1 MPKEKAMTREPA
13 LDVGSLSQEQRR
25 VYDAISAGP
34 RGTVRGPLAVWLQSP
49 GLAQRAQELGAFCRY
64 GTSLPP
70 RLSELAILVTGAHW
84 RAGYEW
90 HVHAPIARQNGV
102 GEEIVEAIR
111 SGRTP
116 VFAQDDERVVHRFAT
131 ELLTAREVSDDTW
144 GLAQSVLGM
153 RKVVDLVGL
162 LGYYGLISMTINAF
176 EIPPPEGVRD
186 PFA

>member
-13 LDVGSLSQEQRR
+13 LDVGSLSQEQRV
-25 VYDAISAGP
+25 VYDAIHAGP

-90 HVHAPIARQNGV
+90 HVHEPIARQNGV
-102 GEEIVEAIR
+102 SEDVVEAIR
-111 SGRTP
+111 TGQAP
-116 VFAQDDERVVHRFAT
+116 VFVQEDERVVHRFAT
-131 ELLTAREVSDDTW
+131 ELLTAHEVSDDTW
-144 GLAQSVLGM
+144 ARAQSLLGM
-153 RKVVDLVGL
+153 RAVVDLVGL

-176 EIPPPEGVRD
+176 RIGLPEGAHD